1 MYPAVIKSFVEQY
14 LLQELR
20 VPVDLEKIIPVRTES
35 VDTKLRTLYSDL
47 IFELNTFSDK
57 PVYLLFEH
65 KSYPDSN
72 TEKQLI
78 KYMDAFELDYLK
90 EHNETKTSLTII
102 PVLIYHGPFYW
113 NIVFN
118 HNRLADLK
126 FFDLSRIPDEQIRG
140 AVILRIVLL
149 TLKYI
154 NSEELVTKIDTI
166 FELFKELK
174 DDSEAKEYVRSF
186 SFYVEH
192 AAREELREML
202 VQKIRHFFSDEEL
215 ESSAVIRELEERG
228 KKKGIDIGLKK
239 GTDIGLKKG
248 TDIGLKKGTNI
259 GLKKGIDI
267 GVEATRLILTS
278 DKSDEQIAKHTGL
291 PVEKIREI
299 REKIRN
305 GS

>member
-1 MYPAVIKSFVEQY
+1 M
-14 LLQELR
+14 
-20 VPVDLEKIIPVRTES
+20 
-35 VDTKLRTLYSDL
+35 
-47 IFELNTFSDK
+47 
-57 PVYLLFEH
+57 
-65 KSYPDSN
+65 
-72 TEKQLI
+72 
-78 KYMDAFELDYLK
+78 
-90 EHNETKTSLTII
+90 
-102 PVLIYHGPFYW
+102 
-113 NIVFN
+113 
-118 HNRLADLK
+118 
-126 FFDLSRIPDEQIRG
+126 
-140 AVILRIVLL
+140 ILRIVLL

-166 FELFKELK
+166 FELFKEIK
-174 DDSEAKEYVRSF
+174 DDPEAKEYVRSF